1 MLIDCIVVD
10 DDEMT
15 KSLLSDFINQTP
27 FLNLLSYYH
36 NPLNAL
42 NAFGNNDLQLV
53 FLDTNLPGLSGIE
66 FARIINDKKKTPRTQ
81 IIFISGYE
89 RYAIDGYKVNAIDY
103 LLKPIEY
110 ENFANAVFKAK
121 SIIENESKKV
131 KEANYNADDFLFL
144 RVEYELIKFYLKNI
158 LYIEGFKDYV
168 KIYSANVDGYIKS
181 LTTMKNLEE
190 KLPSHSFIR
199 IHRSFIVSL
208 DKIDSITANMIRIGK
223 TTIPISPQYKEDFK
237 KHVDQW
243 F

>member
-1 MLIDCIVVD
+1 MLINCIAVD
-10 DDEMT
+10 DDEMAM
-15 KSLLSDFINQTP
+15 SLICDFINKTP
-27 FLNLLSYYH
+27 FLNLLSYYN

-42 NAFGNNDLQLV
+42 SALGNNDVQLV
-53 FLDTNLPGLSGIE
+53 FLDVNMPGLNGIE
-66 FARIINDKKKTPRTQ
+66 LAQLINSQKKTPRPQ

-89 RYAIDGYKVNAIDY
+89 RYAIEGYKVNAVDY

-110 ENFANAVFKAK
+110 EGFARAAFKAK
-121 SIIENESKKV
+121 AIIEDEIKKI
-131 KEANYNADDFLFL
+131 KEVNYAVNDFLFL
-144 RVEYELIKFYLKNI
+144 RVEYELIKVYLKNI

-168 KIYSANVDGYIKS
+168 KIYLTNVNGFIKS
-181 LTTMKNLEE
+181 LITMKNLEE

-223 TTIPISPQYKEDFK
+223 NTIPISPQYKEDFK